1 MIQNILKEIK
11 TAMEVNPKV
20 LFAKLIQERLQL
32 ALVNYYADLNSKYEL
47 IENQAENNSIR
58 VMKKLI
64 K

>member
-11 TAMEVNPKV
+11 AAMEVNPKV

-32 ALVNYYADLNSKYEL
+32 ALVNYYADLNSKYEF
-47 IENQAENNSIR
+47 IENQAENNSVR